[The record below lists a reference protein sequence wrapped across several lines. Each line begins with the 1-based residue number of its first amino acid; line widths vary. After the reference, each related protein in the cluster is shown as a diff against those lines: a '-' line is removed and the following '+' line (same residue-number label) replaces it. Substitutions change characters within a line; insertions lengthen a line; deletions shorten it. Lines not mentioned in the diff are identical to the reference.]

1 MGPVVRD
8 PMSTHR
14 KVTQSERQQTDE
26 SLRLEREQADLALHT
41 GLEALEDVADAVI
54 TVARQR
60 ADAVLA
66 AARARVDGPSG
77 GREGFLL
84 ARERAQADQAL
95 HRERAVADEVLRE
108 ERAEQLAPLA
118 NERGETDKDLV
129 TERSRADDALAMRDE
144 FLAIVSHDLR
154 TLLNTALGF
163 AGLITQEATREPMR
177 PAQVLSD
184 AQRIQRSGARMNR
197 LIGDLVDVASIHA
210 GTLAVTRRQNLP
222 GEVVQEALDSFQPQ
236 AAARGIALVSEV
248 AAPLPALP
256 FDSARIFQVLGNL
269 LSNAVKF
276 TPAQGRV
283 SVRVEPVEGALQF
296 SVRDS
301 GPGIPP
307 DKLEAI
313 FDRYLQVRAGDRRG
327 VGLGLYIS
335 RCIVQGH
342 GGRIW
347 AESPRGEGCTVS
359 FTLPRG

>member
-1 MGPVVRD
+1 MATNRE
-8 PMSTHR
+8 
-14 KVTQSERQQTDE
+14 VTSSEREQTDE
-26 SLRLEREQADLALHT
+26 SLRLEREQADLALNA
-41 GLEALEDVADAVI
+41 GLEALDEVADAVI

-66 AARARVDGPSG
+66 AARASVDGPSG
-77 GREGFLL
+77 RPAGTPL
-84 ARERAQADQAL
+84 ARERAQADQVL
-95 HRERAVADEVLRE
+95 NRERAAADEVVRE
-108 ERAEQLAPLA
+108 ERAEQVAPLA

-129 TERSRADDALAMRDE
+129 TERSRADDALAARDE

-163 AGLITQEATREPMR
+163 AGLITQEATRPQPR
-177 PAQVLSD
+177 NAQVLSD
-184 AQRIQRSGARMNR
+184 AQRIQRAGARMNR

-210 GTLAVTRRQNLP
+210 GTLAVTRREQAP

-236 AAARGIALVSEV
+236 AAARGIALVPEV
-248 AAPLPALP
+248 VTPLPAVP

-276 TPAQGRV
+276 TPPQGRV
-283 SVRVEPVEGALQF
+283 TLRVAPVEGGVQF
-296 SVRDS
+296 SVHDS

-307 DKLEAI
+307 EKLEAI

-347 AESPRGEGCTVS
+347 AHSPRGEGCTVS
-359 FTLPRG
+359 FILPRS